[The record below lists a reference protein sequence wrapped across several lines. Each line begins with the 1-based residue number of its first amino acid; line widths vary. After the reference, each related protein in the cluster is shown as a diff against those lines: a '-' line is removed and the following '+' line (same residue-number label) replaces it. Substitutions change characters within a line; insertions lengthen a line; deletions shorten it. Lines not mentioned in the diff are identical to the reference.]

1 MLKIIP
7 VLQKFQYIKTIIPGV
22 VLALIF
28 CLFSQGINNLL
39 AIEIFGT
46 QKSPISTV
54 LIAILLGILMGNAFT
69 PRPGMMVGLDFTQ
82 QYILKLGIIFLGI
95 RLSFEELIKFG
106 SIAIPLIICCIVGV
120 LILVKL
126 LIKKVPISSK
136 MSYLIAIGTSVCGAT
151 AIVATAPV
159 INAKKSEV
167 AYAIANITLFGVIAM
182 IVYPYFAEWYF
193 DNDSLKIGL
202 FLGTSIHETSQVA
215 AAGLIYDQQF
225 NSPETLNVA
234 TVTKL
239 IRNTFLV
246 ILIPLFA
253 FLYNRGELKGQN
265 YSILSIFPYF
275 VIGFVAMIILRNIG
289 DQFFL
294 NSYNNLWLETV
305 DIIKSSSKV
314 FLTMAM
320 AAIGLSTNL
329 KDIRAMGYKPFI
341 VGFIA
346 MITVGL
352 VSIITMQSFIKIFV
366 F

>member
-1 MLKIIP
+1 MPI
-7 VLQKFQYIKTIIPGV
+7 KFNYIKAIFPGV

-28 CLFSQGINNLL
+28 CLFSQGINNVL
-39 AIEIFGT
+39 AIEIFNT
-46 QKSPISTV
+46 PKSPISTV
-54 LIAILLGILMGNAFT
+54 LIAILLGIIMGNAFT
-69 PRPGMMVGLDFTQ
+69 PRPGMMLGLDFTQ

-95 RLSFEELIKFG
+95 RLSFADLIKFG
-106 SIAIPLIICCIVGV
+106 SIAIPLVIFCIVGV
-120 LILVKL
+120 LILIKL

-159 INAKKSEV
+159 INAKKTEV

-182 IVYPYFAEWYF
+182 LVYPYFAEWYF
-193 DNDSLKIGL
+193 DNNSIEAGL

-225 NSPETLNVA
+225 NNPETLDVA

-253 FLYNRGELKGQN
+253 FLYNRGEIKNQK
-265 YSILSIFPYF
+265 YSILNIFPYF
-275 VIGFVAMIILRNIG
+275 VLGFIGMIIVRNLG
-289 DQFFL
+289 DQFF
-294 NSYNNLWLETV
+294 SIENNNFYIW
-305 DIIKSSSKV
+305 SKFIEYLKILATV

-320 AAIGLSTNL
+320 AAVGISINLSEL
-329 KDIRAMGYKPFI
+329 KSMGYKPFI
-341 VGFIA
+341 VGLIA
-346 MITVGL
+346 AVTVGIISL
-352 VSIITMQSFIKIFV
+352 VYIETIKNFL

>member
-1 MLKIIP
+1 VVNNFK
-7 VLQKFQYIKTIIPGV
+7 YIKSISPGV

-28 CLFSQGINNLL
+28 CLFSQGINNVL
-39 AIEIFGT
+39 AIEIFST
-46 QKSPISTV
+46 EKSPISTV

-69 PRPGMMVGLDFTQ
+69 PRPGMMIGLDFTQ

-95 RLSFEELIKFG
+95 RLSFADFIKFG
-106 SIAIPLIICCIVGV
+106 SVAIPLVIFCILGV
-120 LILVKL
+120 LILIKL

-159 INAKKSEV
+159 INAKKTEV

-182 IVYPYFAEWYF
+182 LVYPYFAEWYF
-193 DNDSLKIGL
+193 DNNALEVGL

-225 NSPETLNVA
+225 NNPETLDVA

-253 FLYNRGELKGQN
+253 FLYNRGEYKEQK

-275 VIGFVAMIILRNIG
+275 VIGFIGMIIVRNLG
-289 DQFFL
+289 DELF
-294 NSYNNLWLETV
+294 SPET
-305 DIIKSSSKV
+305 DNYYFWSRFIEYLKILATV

-320 AAIGLSTNL
+320 AAVGISIDLGEL
-329 KDIRAMGYKPFI
+329 KSMGYKPFV
-341 VGFIA
+341 VGLIA
-346 MITVGL
+346 AITVG
-352 VSIITMQSFIKIFV
+352 IISLIYIETLKNFLI
-366 F
+366 

>member
-1 MLKIIP
+1 ME
-7 VLQKFQYIKTIIPGV
+7 FHNIKKIIPGV

-28 CLFSQGINNLL
+28 CLFSQGINNVIS
-39 AIEIFGT
+39 IELF
-46 QKSPISTV
+46 QNSKSPISTV
-54 LIAILLGILMGNAFT
+54 MIAILLGIIMGNAFT
-69 PRPGMMVGLDFTQ
+69 PRPGMMIGLDFTQ
-82 QYILKLGIIFLGI
+82 KYILKLGIIFLGI
-95 RLSFEELIKFG
+95 RLSFSEFVKFG
-106 SIAIPLIICCIVGV
+106 TIAIPLIIVCIVSV

-126 LIKKVPISSK
+126 LIKKVPISSR

-159 INAKKSEV
+159 INAKKTEV

-182 IVYPYFAEWYF
+182 LLYPHFAEWYF
-193 DNDSLKIGL
+193 NGNALQTGL
-202 FLGTSIHETSQVA
+202 FLGTAIHETSQVA

-253 FLYNRGELKGQN
+253 FLYNRGEIKDKN

-275 VIGFVAMIILRNIG
+275 VLGFIGMIIVRNIG
-289 DQFFL
+289 DQFFSKE
-294 NSYNNLWLETV
+294 NSNYEIFEIWKNF
-305 DIIKSSSKV
+305 IGYIKTLATV

-320 AAIGLSTNL
+320 AAVGISINL
-329 KDIRAMGYKPFI
+329 NELKSMGYKPFI
-341 VGFIA
+341 VGLIA
-346 MITVGL
+346 AVTVGVISL
-352 VSIITMQSFIKIFV
+352 LYIETFTKFI
-366 F
+366 

>member
-1 MLKIIP
+1 VSSKILYLKKI
-7 VLQKFQYIKTIIPGV
+7 FPGV
-22 VLALIF
+22 TLALIF
-28 CLFSQGINNLL
+28 FLFSQGINNLL

-46 QKSPISTV
+46 PKSPISTV

-69 PRPGMMVGLDFTQ
+69 PRPGMMIGLDFTQ

-95 RLSFEELIKFG
+95 RLSFEEFLKFG
-106 SIAIPLIICCIVGV
+106 SIAIPLIVICIIGV
-120 LILVKL
+120 LILIKL
-126 LIKKVPISSK
+126 LIRKVPISSK

-159 INAKKSEV
+159 INAKKTEV

-182 IVYPYFAEWYF
+182 LFYPYFAEWF
-193 DNDSLKIGL
+193 FNEDNLKAGL

-246 ILIPLFA
+246 IMIPLFA
-253 FLYNRGELKGQN
+253 FLYNRGQIKNEK

-275 VIGFVAMIILRNIG
+275 VLGFIGMIILRNLG
-289 DQFFL
+289 DQVFSIE
-294 NSYNNLWLETV
+294 NKHNYLWINFIDYLKILATT
-305 DIIKSSSKV
+305 

-320 AAIGLSTNL
+320 AAVGISINLSEL
-329 KDIRAMGYKPFI
+329 KSMGYKPFI
-341 VGFIA
+341 VGLIA
-346 MITVGL
+346 AITVG
-352 VSIITMQSFIKIFV
+352 FISLIYIETLSKYFT
-366 F
+366 

>member
-1 MLKIIP
+1 MSS
-7 VLQKFQYIKTIIPGV
+7 KFLYIKRIFPGV
-22 VLALIF
+22 TLALIF
-28 CLFSQGINNLL
+28 FLFSQGINNVL

-46 QKSPISTV
+46 PKSPISTV

-82 QYILKLGIIFLGI
+82 QYILKLGIICLGI
-95 RLSFEELIKFG
+95 RLSFEEFIKFG
-106 SIAIPLIICCIVGV
+106 SIAIPLIIVCIIGV
-120 LILVKL
+120 LILIKL
-126 LIKKVPISSK
+126 LIKKVSISSK

-159 INAKKSEV
+159 INAKKTEI

-182 IVYPYFAEWYF
+182 IAYPYFAEWYF
-193 DNDSLKIGL
+193 NNEDLKAGL

-246 ILIPLFA
+246 IMIPLFA
-253 FLYNRGELKGQN
+253 FLYNRGEFKN
-265 YSILSIFPYF
+265 KSYSIFDIFPYF
-275 VIGFVAMIILRNIG
+275 VLGFIGMILIRNVG
-289 DQFFL
+289 DQIFSNENENYFIWMNTIEYL
-294 NSYNNLWLETV
+294 KILATT
-305 DIIKSSSKV
+305 

-320 AAIGLSTNL
+320 AAVGISINLSEL
-329 KDIRAMGYKPFI
+329 KSMGYKPFV

-346 MITVGL
+346 AVTVG
-352 VSIITMQSFIKIFV
+352 IISLIYIETLFKFFI
-366 F
+366 

>member
-1 MLKIIP
+1 MHKISVVIN
-7 VLQKFQYIKTIIPGV
+7 FHYIKTIFPGV
-22 VLALIF
+22 VLALVF
-28 CLFSQGINNLL
+28 CLFSQGINNVL

-46 QKSPISTV
+46 SKSPISTV

-69 PRPGMMVGLDFTQ
+69 PRPGMMIGLDFTQ
-82 QYILKLGIIFLGI
+82 KYILKLGIIFLGI
-95 RLSFEELIKFG
+95 RLSFSDLIKFG
-106 SIAIPLIICCIVGV
+106 SIAIPLIIFCIIGV
-120 LILVKL
+120 LVLIKL

-159 INAKKSEV
+159 INAKKTEV

-182 IVYPYFAEWYF
+182 LVYPYFAEWYF
-193 DNDSLKIGL
+193 DNNALDTGL

-225 NSPETLNVA
+225 NNPETLDVA

-253 FLYNRGELKGQN
+253 FLYNRGEIKNQK

-275 VIGFVAMIILRNIG
+275 VIGFIGMIIIRNLG
-289 DQFFL
+289 DQFF
-294 NSYNNLWLETV
+294 SVENNNFYIWVKFIEYLKILAT
-305 DIIKSSSKV
+305 I

-320 AAIGLSTNL
+320 AAVGISINLSEL
-329 KDIRAMGYKPFI
+329 KSMGYKPFV
-341 VGFIA
+341 VGLIA
-346 MITVGL
+346 AVTVG
-352 VSIITMQSFIKIFV
+352 IISLIYIETIKNFL

>member
-1 MLKIIP
+1 VFSKL
-7 VLQKFQYIKTIIPGV
+7 VYIKRIFPGV
-22 VLALIF
+22 TLALIF
-28 CLFSQGINNLL
+28 FLFSQGINNVL

-46 QKSPISTV
+46 PKSPISTV

-82 QYILKLGIIFLGI
+82 QYILKIGIIFLGI
-95 RLSFEELIKFG
+95 RLSFEEFLKFG
-106 SIAIPLIICCIVGV
+106 SIAIPLIIVCIIGV
-120 LILVKL
+120 LILIKL

-159 INAKKSEV
+159 INAKKTEV

-182 IVYPYFAEWYF
+182 LVYPYFAEWYF
-193 DNDSLKIGL
+193 NEDDLKAGL

-246 ILIPLFA
+246 IMIPLFA
-253 FLYNRGELKGQN
+253 FLYNRGEVKN
-265 YSILSIFPYF
+265 EKYSILSIFPYF
-275 VIGFVAMIILRNIG
+275 VLGFIGMIVIRNLG
-289 DQFFL
+289 DQLF
-294 NSYNNLWLETV
+294 SDENNNYLLWMNFIEYLKILATT
-305 DIIKSSSKV
+305 

-320 AAIGLSTNL
+320 AAVGISINLSEL
-329 KDIRAMGYKPFI
+329 KSMGYKPFI
-341 VGFIA
+341 VGLIA
-346 MITVGL
+346 AVTVG
-352 VSIITMQSFIKIFV
+352 FISLIYIETISKFFI
-366 F
+366 

>member
-1 MLKIIP
+1 MSSKL
-7 VLQKFQYIKTIIPGV
+7 VHIKRIFPGV
-22 VLALIF
+22 TLALIF
-28 CLFSQGINNLL
+28 FLFSQGINNVL

-46 QKSPISTV
+46 PKSPISTV

-82 QYILKLGIIFLGI
+82 QYILKIGIIFLGI
-95 RLSFEELIKFG
+95 RLSFEDFLKFG
-106 SIAIPLIICCIVGV
+106 SIAIPLIIVCIVGV
-120 LILVKL
+120 LILIKL

-159 INAKKSEV
+159 INAKKTEV

-182 IVYPYFAEWYF
+182 LVYPYFAEWYF
-193 DNDSLKIGL
+193 NEDDLKAGL

-246 ILIPLFA
+246 VMIPLFA
-253 FLYNRGELKGQN
+253 FLYNRGEVKN
-265 YSILSIFPYF
+265 EKYSILSIFPYF
-275 VIGFVAMIILRNIG
+275 VLGFIGMIVVRNLG
-289 DQFFL
+289 DQLFSNE
-294 NSYNNLWLETV
+294 NSNYLLWMNFIQYLKILATT
-305 DIIKSSSKV
+305 

-320 AAIGLSTNL
+320 AAVGISINLSEL
-329 KDIRAMGYKPFI
+329 KSMGYKPFI
-341 VGFIA
+341 VGLIA
-346 MITVGL
+346 AVTVGF
-352 VSIITMQSFIKIFV
+352 VSLIYIETISKFFI
-366 F
+366 

>member
-1 MLKIIP
+1 MLIKIN
-7 VLQKFQYIKTIIPGV
+7 YIKAIFPGV
-22 VLALIF
+22 VLALVF
-28 CLFSQGINNLL
+28 CLFSQGINNVL
-39 AIEIFGT
+39 AIEIFNT
-46 QKSPISTV
+46 PKSPISTV

-69 PRPGMMVGLDFTQ
+69 PRPGMMIGLDFTQ

-95 RLSFEELIKFG
+95 RLSFTDLIKFG
-106 SIAIPLIICCIVGV
+106 SIAIPLVIFCIVGV
-120 LILVKL
+120 LILIKL

-159 INAKKSEV
+159 INAKKTEV

-182 IVYPYFAEWYF
+182 LVYPYFAEWYF
-193 DNDSLKIGL
+193 DNDSLKSGL

-225 NSPETLNVA
+225 NNPETLDVA

-253 FLYNRGELKGQN
+253 FLYNRGDIKDKK

-275 VIGFVAMIILRNIG
+275 VLGFIGMIIVRNLG
-289 DQFFL
+289 DQFF
-294 NSYNNLWLETV
+294 SIENNNFYIWSRFIEYLKILAT
-305 DIIKSSSKV
+305 V

-320 AAIGLSTNL
+320 AAVGISINLSEL
-329 KDIRAMGYKPFI
+329 KSMGYKPFV
-341 VGFIA
+341 VGLIA
-346 MITVGL
+346 AGTVG
-352 VSIITMQSFIKIFV
+352 IISLIYIESVNSFLF
-366 F
+366 

>member
-1 MLKIIP
+1 MSSKFLYLKKI
-7 VLQKFQYIKTIIPGV
+7 FPGV
-22 VLALIF
+22 ALALIF
-28 CLFSQGINNLL
+28 YLFSQGINNVL

-46 QKSPISTV
+46 YKSPISTV
-54 LIAILLGILMGNAFT
+54 LIAIILGIIMGNAFT

-95 RLSFEELIKFG
+95 RLSFEEFVKFG
-106 SIAIPLIICCIVGV
+106 SIAIPLIIVCILGV
-120 LILVKL
+120 LLLIKI

-159 INAKKSEV
+159 INAKKTEI

-182 IVYPYFAEWYF
+182 IGYPYFAEWF
-193 DNDSLKIGL
+193 FNENELKAGL
-202 FLGTSIHETSQVA
+202 FLGTAIHETSQVA

-246 ILIPLFA
+246 IMIPLFA
-253 FLYNRGELKGQN
+253 FLYNRGELKGN
-265 YSILSIFPYF
+265 SYSILDIFPYF
-275 VIGFVAMIILRNIG
+275 VLGFIGMIIIRNLG
-289 DQFFL
+289 DQIFSIGNDNRL
-294 NSYNNLWLETV
+294 YWINLIE
-305 DIIKSSSKV
+305 IIKILATT

-320 AAIGLSTNL
+320 AAVGISINLSEL
-329 KDIRAMGYKPFI
+329 KLMGYKPFVVGLI
-341 VGFIA
+341 AAITVGFISLIYIEA
-346 MITVGL
+346 I
-352 VSIITMQSFIKIFV
+352 SKFFI
-366 F
+366 

>member
-1 MLKIIP
+1 MTFNYQYLKSI
-7 VLQKFQYIKTIIPGV
+7 VPGV
-22 VLALIF
+22 VLALVF
-28 CLFSQGINNLL
+28 CLFSQGINNVL

-46 QKSPISTV
+46 PKSPISTV

-95 RLSFEELIKFG
+95 RLSFSDFIKFG
-106 SIAIPLIICCIVGV
+106 SIAIPLIIICILGV

-182 IVYPYFAEWYF
+182 LVYPYFAEWYF
-193 DNDSLKIGL
+193 DGTALNAGL

-225 NSPETLNVA
+225 NSPETLDAA

-265 YSILSIFPYF
+265 YSILNIFPYF
-275 VIGFVAMIILRNIG
+275 VLGFIGMIIVRNLG
-289 DQFFL
+289 DQLFPTG
-294 NSYNNLWLETV
+294 NSNHEMWVNLISYLKTLAT
-305 DIIKSSSKV
+305 V

-320 AAIGLSTNL
+320 AAVGISINL
-329 KDIRAMGYKPFI
+329 GELKSMGYKPFV
-341 VGFIA
+341 VGLIA
-346 MITVGL
+346 AITVG
-352 VSIITMQSFIKIFV
+352 IISLIYIETLNKFI
-366 F
+366 